1 MAKGVPETTRVDA
14 VIAAVPF
21 PLMVV
26 PLSET
31 LGSDVPSITSV
42 SGFETG
48 PSIALN
54 PVIVT
59 AADELALYVAMALA
73 GPDNAMITPK
83 AAIIV
88 AIILFLSLK
97 TVIDQI
103 SNVNSIGN
111 AHCST
116 QLNQETCHFR

>member
-1 MAKGVPETTRVDA
+1 MAKWVLETIGVDA
-14 VIAAVPF
+14 VIVAVPV

-31 LGSDVPSITSV
+31 LGSDVPSMTSV
-42 SGFETG
+42 SGFEPG

-59 AADELALYVAMALA
+59 VADELVLYVAMALA
-73 GPDNAMITPK
+73 GPDNTMITPK

-88 AIILFLSLK
+88 AIVMFLAFKPS
-97 TVIDQI
+97 
-103 SNVNSIGN
+103 
-111 AHCST
+111 ST
-116 QLNQETCHFR
+116 KFPM